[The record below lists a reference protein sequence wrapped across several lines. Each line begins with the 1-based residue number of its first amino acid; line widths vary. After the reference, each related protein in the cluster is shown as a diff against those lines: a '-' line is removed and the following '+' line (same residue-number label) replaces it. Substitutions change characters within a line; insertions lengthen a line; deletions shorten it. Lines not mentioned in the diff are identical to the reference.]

1 MFTFTQNIFTLSL
14 YTKLFK
20 QTLVY
25 GLAAVFPKIIGF
37 LMVRFYINWMPEN
50 AYGSYSLIFSWMMFL
65 NVILSFGMETAFFR
79 FYNKYENKNQ
89 VISNALYII
98 LSLCLL
104 FCIPIFLFINQISA
118 YFLTDPVVTLFLLGI
133 LILDALV
140 VVPFAML
147 RANEKSGSYTAIK
160 MINVII
166 YSSLTV
172 VFLYGLPHFF
182 SGSSLYIKNFEVG
195 YAYLANLIASLICLL
210 FVVKSYSYLRY
221 KFNWPLAKE
230 MLIYAYPV
238 MIGGLAF
245 AVNESFDKIILDWL
259 LPKDIAIIEVARYSA
274 IYKLGLFMVLFRMA
288 YSLGIEPFFFNYSKN
303 ADAHIKY
310 AIVTK
315 YFVLFGSLMMLCIV
329 VCADILKIL
338 MVPKESYWSAMEI
351 VPYVILANL
360 MLGIYTNLSV
370 WYKIQDKT
378 KVGMYISIIGAI
390 GTFVFNYLLIPI
402 FGILG
407 CAIAT
412 LLVYAFMMLT
422 SYILGQKSYP
432 IPYDK
437 KSITLYLGTSTL
449 FSFLYFYQFRENYLV
464 GFIFVAI
471 LTILIAWNEKPL
483 LKQLLGSKK

>member
-1 MFTFTQNIFTLSL
+1 MSL
-14 YTKLFK
+14 YSKLFK

-65 NVILSFGMETAFFR
+65 NVVLSFGMETAFFR
-79 FYNKYENKNQ
+79 FYNKHDNKKQ
-89 VISNALYII
+89 VIANALYII
-98 LSLCLL
+98 LTLCLL
-104 FCIPIFLFINQISA
+104 FCIPVVLFINQISA
-118 YFLTDPVVTLFLLGI
+118 YFLTDPIVTLFLLGI

-147 RANEKSGSYTAIK
+147 RANEKSGMYTAIK
-160 MINVII
+160 MTNVII
-166 YSSLTV
+166 YSVLTV
-172 VFLYGLPHFF
+172 IFLYAIPQFF
-182 SGSSLYIKNFEVG
+182 PKSVLYISGFEVG
-195 YAYLANLIASLICLL
+195 YAYLANLIGSFICLL

-221 KFNWPLAKE
+221 KFNWNLGKE

-245 AVNESFDKIILDWL
+245 AINESFDKVILDWV

-288 YSLGIEPFFFNYSKN
+288 YSLGIEPFFFNYAKN
-303 ADAHIKY
+303 EDAHIKY
-310 AIVTK
+310 ATVTK
-315 YFVLFGSLMMLCIV
+315 YFVLFGSLMMLGIV
-329 VCADILKIL
+329 VFADVLKVL
-338 MVPKESYWSAMEI
+338 MVPKQSYWSAMEI

-412 LLVYAFMMLT
+412 LLVYAFMMIT
-422 SYILGQKSYP
+422 SYVLGQKSYP
-432 IPYDK
+432 IHYDK
-437 KSITLYLGTSTL
+437 KAIGLYLGTSTL
-449 FSFLYFYQFRENYLV
+449 LSFLYFYQFRENYYI
-464 GFIFVAI
+464 GFIFVSI
-471 LTILIAWNEKPL
+471 LIILIAWNEKPL
-483 LKQLLGSKK
+483 IKQLLRSKK